1 MASLQSLLSLCLLYS
16 VLPQNVAAIST
27 TVISGTTI
35 TMSANPHGIPTL
47 AYNCAKLPSICN
59 NVNGN
64 GGQYQLTDLGN
75 GLKGRLSTVNFVTLY
90 GKLS

>member
-1 MASLQSLLSLCLLYS
+1 
-16 VLPQNVAAIST
+16 
-27 TVISGTTI
+27 
-35 TMSANPHGIPTL
+35 MSANPHGIPTL